1 MNAFN
6 RRSFLSAACA
16 GGLATTFAPSL
27 SFAQTATDRR
37 FVFVLLGGAGRSGD
51 GRSALHERCAKQAA
65 GGGREEVERD
75 RAGAGALPED
85 GDLGRVAPKLVDVG
99 LDPHEGQVL
108 VPEPH
113 VAADQVVAK

>member
-37 FVFVLLGGAGRSGD
+37 FVFVLDHHPLRGCRSDTLCRSQSCPVSHRDGAAHPNRPQG
-51 GRSALHERCAKQAA
+51 
-65 GGGREEVERD
+65 
-75 RAGAGALPED
+75 PEN
-85 GDLGRVAPKLVDVG
+85 RP
-99 LDPHEGQVL
+99 
-108 VPEPH
+108 
-113 VAADQVVAK
+113 